1 MGNALADYSYQNLNK
16 IVENI
21 HSKIYKGNQDRNRY
35 QLTHSLY
42 VWWENGKV
50 VKLFECTD
58 HKKLEIIDGKPMV
71 EDNVNGFGPLGFY
84 VDVRHMLEDAIRQTV
99 NKKTV
104 QTYEALNDLARLV
117 RSDVNVLFSVI

>member
-1 MGNALADYSYQNLNK
+1 MGNALADYSYQNLNN

-21 HSKIYKGNQDRNRY
+21 HSKIYIGNRDRNRY

-84 VDVRHMLEDAIRQTV
+84 VDVRHMLNDAIRQTA

-117 RSDVNVLFSVI
+117 RSDVNVLFSAI

>member
-84 VDVRHMLEDAIRQTV
+84 VDVRHMLEDAIRQTA

>member
-16 IVENI
+16 IVKNI

>member
-21 HSKIYKGNQDRNRY
+21 HSKIYKGNRDRNRY

>member
-21 HSKIYKGNQDRNRY
+21 HSKIYKGNRDRNRY

-42 VWWENGKV
+42 VWWENGKIV
-50 VKLFECTD
+50 RIFDCVAN
-58 HKKLEIIDGKPMV
+58 KKLEIGAGDPV
-71 EDNVNGFGPLGFY
+71 VLNNTNGFGPLGFY
-84 VDVRHMLEDAIRQTV
+84 VNVQHMLNDAIRQTA

>member
-16 IVENI
+16 IVGNI
-21 HSKIYKGNQDRNRY
+21 HSKVYKGNRDRNRY

-42 VWWENGKV
+42 VWWENGKIVRIFDCV
-50 VKLFECTD
+50 VN
-58 HKKLEIIDGKPMV
+58 KKLEIGAGDPV
-71 EDNVNGFGPLGFY
+71 VLNNVNGFGPLSFY

-117 RSDVNVLFSVI
+117 RSDVNVLLNVI

>member
-1 MGNALADYSYQNLNK
+1 MGNALADYSYQNLNN
-16 IVENI
+16 IVKNI

-84 VDVRHMLEDAIRQTV
+84 VDVRHMLEDAIRQTA

>member
-21 HSKIYKGNQDRNRY
+21 HSKIYKGNRDRNRY

-71 EDNVNGFGPLGFY
+71 EENVNGFGPLGFY
-84 VDVRHMLEDAIRQTV
+84 VDVRHMLNDAIRQTV

>member
-21 HSKIYKGNQDRNRY
+21 HSKIYKGNRDRNRY
-35 QLTHSLY
+35 QLTHGLY
-42 VWWENGKV
+42 VWWEDGKIV
-50 VKLFECTD
+50 RIFDCVA
-58 HKKLEIIDGKPMV
+58 HRKLEIIDGKPMV

-84 VDVRHMLEDAIRQTV
+84 VDVQHMLNDAIRQTA

-117 RSDVNVLFSVI
+117 RSDVNVLFSTI

>member
-1 MGNALADYSYQNLNK
+1 MGNALADYSYQNLNN

-21 HSKIYKGNQDRNRY
+21 HSKIYKGNRDRNRY

-58 HKKLEIIDGKPMV
+58 HKKLEITDGKPTV

-84 VDVRHMLEDAIRQTV
+84 VDVRHMLNDAIRQTA

>member
-58 HKKLEIIDGKPMV
+58 HKKLEIIDGKPLV

-84 VDVRHMLEDAIRQTV
+84 VDVRHMLEDAIRQTA

>member
-21 HSKIYKGNQDRNRY
+21 HSKIYTGNQDRNRY

-58 HKKLEIIDGKPMV
+58 HKKLEIIDGKPTV